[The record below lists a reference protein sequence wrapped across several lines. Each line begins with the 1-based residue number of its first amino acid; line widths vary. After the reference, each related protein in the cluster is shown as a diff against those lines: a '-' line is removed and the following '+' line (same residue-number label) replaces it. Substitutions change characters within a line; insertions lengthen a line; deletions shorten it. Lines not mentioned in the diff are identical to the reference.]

1 MLKLGYNEYGTSL
14 LQSPALLTYHSLSG
28 RRSRLGRLPHTRT
41 RVSRSLQ
48 AHHVNMALARPPT
61 EESHP
66 ELYAEMQKT
75 PLTDWEKAGQ
85 SPPPNGSKNDGFAY
99 YQIHGTRPQTIGYS
113 VTDSPAGLLAWI
125 WEKLHDWSDFE
136 HYKWED
142 DEILTW
148 ISIYYFSTPGP
159 AATQRIYFEE
169 MHRKPHRSFIEAMN
183 YLPCPLGIANFPK
196 ELSIS
201 PQLWH
206 KTLGPVVHE
215 SVWDVGGHFS
225 AGRDRML
232 LCRTSD
238 RCLVRVVVLR
248 ASSKGATGFV
258 VRHGLSILSCPDA
271 EMVCSDRG
279 RL

>member
-1 MLKLGYNEYGTSL
+1 
-14 LQSPALLTYHSLSG
+14 
-28 RRSRLGRLPHTRT
+28 
-41 RVSRSLQ
+41 
-48 AHHVNMALARPPT
+48 MALARPPT

-75 PLTDWEKAGQ
+75 PLTDWEKAGKARSEWFQ
-85 SPPPNGSKNDGFAY
+85 NDGFAY

-113 VTDSPAGLLAWI
+113 VTDSPVGLLAWI

-225 AGRDRML
+225 SWERPDAIVQD
-232 LCRTSD
+232 
-238 RCLVRVVVLR
+238 LR
-248 ASSKGATGFV
+248 QMFGKGGGAEGVIKGATGF
-258 VRHGLSILSCPDA
+258 G
-271 EMVCSDRG
+271 
-279 RL
+279 